1 MKTQD
6 EVIEAMKVGIK
17 PVLDCI
23 GFEPSKGRE
32 LLPGNPRPR
41 LILDRCHTTWLD
53 FKEFARS
60 AAHGA
65 VIHALALLRS
75 HYPTV
80 DLQRVVTGYAHRIDA
95 MRNARLEDE
104 AKEST
109 KSLARDV
116 DLFDKWGVVL
126 RR

>member
-1 MKTQD
+1 M
-6 EVIEAMKVGIK
+6 AW
-17 PVLDCI
+17 
-23 GFEPSKGRE
+23 S
-32 LLPGNPRPR
+32 
-41 LILDRCHTTWLD
+41 D
-53 FKEFARS
+53 FKEFIRS

-65 VIHALALLRS
+65 VVHALAQLRS
-75 HYPTV
+75 HYPMV
-80 DLQRVVTGYAHRIDA
+80 DLQHMVTGYAHGIDA
-95 MRNARLEDE
+95 MKIARLEDE